1 MSESQ
6 SDYLYDLFKR
16 VLDSIIEEKKR
27 NPKNLKKIT
36 TFKGRIN
43 LGLHIEE
50 KTYVWLNLI
59 ANNGT
64 LIVEKGKLDDNYD
77 LILKAAPE
85 DFMFFCNGENSVFKM
100 IFGKNRFGER
110 NLVFKKGTTGRNLI
124 KLLKLSKII
133 VLDKNRPPVVN

>member
-16 VLDSIIEEKKR
+16 VLDSIIEEKKL

-36 TFKGRIN
+36 SFKGRIN
-43 LGLHIEE
+43 LGLHTEQD
-50 KTYVWLNLI
+50 TFVWLNLI

-64 LIVEKGKLDDNYD
+64 FVVEKGKLDDNYD

-85 DFMFFCNGENSVFKM
+85 DLMFFCNGEHGVLHM
-100 IFGKNRFGER
+100 ILKKNRFKER
-110 NLVFKKGTTGRNLI
+110 NLLFEKGTTGRNLI

-133 VLDKNRPPVVN
+133 VLDKNIPPQT